1 MLQIPR
7 QIWRFR
13 GLTATLVGRE
23 LAARYRGSV
32 LGFFWS
38 LINPLLLTAVYTVV
52 FGIILPPPRAE
63 GLEPYAVFLVAGLF
77 PWLWLSN
84 SWLEGA
90 QSLVG
95 NAGLIKKAVFPA
107 ELLPVV
113 VVVSHLIH
121 FLLALPIVV
130 IALGVARA
138 FGYPVGGWGSLVL
151 PLIILLQLPLVAG
164 GALALSALSVHFK
177 DVRDILANLLTLLFF
192 TTPIIYPLSVV
203 PVAALRKLIQLNP
216 LSPYTLA
223 YQEALFWGRLPS
235 PSLWL
240 AMAVV
245 SSAAWFVGTW
255 LFERLRETV
264 VEAV

>member
-1 MLQIPR
+1 MLEIPR
-7 QIWRFR
+7 RIWRFR

-38 LINPLLLTAVYTVV
+38 LINPLLLTAVYSVV
-52 FGIILPPPRAE
+52 FGLILAPPRGE
-63 GLEPYAVFLVAGLF
+63 GVEPYVVFLVSGLF
-77 PWLWLSN
+77 PWMWLSN

-90 QSLVG
+90 QSLLG

-121 FLLALPIVV
+121 FLLALPIVAGALL
-130 IALGVARA
+130 IARFLGY
-138 FGYPVGGWGSLVL
+138 GVGGWGSLVL
-151 PLIILLQLPLVAG
+151 PLVILLQVPLVAG
-164 GALALSALSVHFK
+164 GALALAALSVHFK
-177 DVRDILANLLTLLFF
+177 DMRDILANLLTLLFF

-203 PVAALRKLIQLNP
+203 PYAPLRRLLEWNP
-216 LSPYTLA
+216 LSPFTLA
-223 YQEALFWGRLPS
+223 YQDTLFAGRVPS
-235 PSLWL
+235 LGLWL
-240 AMAVV
+240 AMIAI
-245 SSAAWFVGTW
+245 SGLAWFVGTW